1 MDWNSVL
8 LAVLGAGG
16 LLGSGG
22 LIGSW
27 LAHRKGREESVDQR
41 YERLIDG
48 LQKEVARTIA
58 ANDRMRD
65 RLDAATTHVATLHQ
79 ELAQEREQ
87 RLATERRTE
96 EIERRHQ
103 TERARDAA
111 RIAELEAEVARL
123 RALVAKHYIV
133 EDETDASQQG
143 TPAV

>member
-1 MDWNSVL
+1 MDWATII
-8 LAVLGAGG
+8 LAVLGTGG

-22 LIGSW
+22 LVGAH
-27 LAHRKGREESVDQR
+27 LAARKSREESVDQR

-96 EIERRHQ
+96 ELERRHRE
-103 TERARDAA
+103 ERDRDAA
-111 RIAELEAEVARL
+111 RIAELESEVARL
-123 RALVAKHYIV
+123 RTMLTAAGI
-133 EDETDASQQG
+133 TDDGGHHADHV
-143 TPAV
+143 PAT